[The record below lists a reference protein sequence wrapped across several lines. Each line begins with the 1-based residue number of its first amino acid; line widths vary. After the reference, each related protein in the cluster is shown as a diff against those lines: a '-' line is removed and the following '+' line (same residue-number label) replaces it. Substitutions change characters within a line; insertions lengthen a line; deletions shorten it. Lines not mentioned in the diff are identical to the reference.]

1 MNRTTSIFCMN
12 EITKDK
18 PLYVMFEATILIFC
32 PLSICFRRQALPLKS
47 HALDRMCN
55 FFTTWSLLGMGS
67 SCKERETTHFAMK
80 KSPKR
85 HATHYAS
92 RDSRLDSISKSI
104 SSTILRSYQLPSLL
118 IYIIPPMYMKNNVSL
133 TSHTCIKRQKK
144 KLNNLCTKQIN

>member
-1 MNRTTSIFCMN
+1 MYRTTSTFCMN

-104 SSTILRSYQLPSLL
+104 SSTILSLL
-118 IYIIPPMYMKNNVSL
+118 STSELTYLYNPPIVYEK
-133 TSHTCIKRQKK
+133 
-144 KLNNLCTKQIN
+144 

>member
-1 MNRTTSIFCMN
+1 MYRTTSTFCMN

-18 PLYVMFEATILIFC
+18 PLWVMFEATILIFWL
-32 PLSICFRRQALPLKS
+32 LSICFRRQALLLKS

-55 FFTTWSLLGMGS
+55 FFTTGSLLGMGS

-85 HATHYAS
+85 HATTMRVETAAS
-92 RDSRLDSISKSI
+92 TRFLNPYQVQYF
-104 SSTILRSYQLPSLL
+104 RSYQLPNLL

-133 TSHTCIKRQKK
+133 TSHTYIKKQKK
-144 KLNNLCTKQIN
+144 NNLCTKQIN